1 MDTSNL
7 SREQLE
13 ARFRDEIRHHYDK
26 KYSYRIRR
34 VILAIAKLG
43 IKHIMLR
50 GIENFKTIPKNVP
63 VIISATHKS
72 HLDYL
77 LIDCVLL
84 KALEYYPCTIAGK
97 NLFHGYFKTMLPKV
111 KGICLDRERIREENL
126 RKKENIIYLK
136 TFYDYLTE
144 EIFKKSETV
153 LIYPEA
159 GRSYNGEVGKLA
171 HGIFGM
177 AKRAINEDGKMAI
190 LPMGITYERVTEDEV
205 FHQLQEIKAKEGMS
219 KRYRAKDLNS
229 FKLHALLQARGKVL
243 FSFGEP
249 IYITMEDLRH
259 LDELGDKV
267 RNAMLK
273 ETVLTPVS
281 LVCHAFGQDTKLKL
295 TELYARMDKEKDQAL
310 KNGYKMIP
318 GVDQNANPGYI
329 WKLAKPHLAMPWRL
343 RNILKRR
350 GDEISVVK
358 PIVVQYYANSVK
370 HMFEN

>member
-1 MDTSNL
+1 MDISNL
-7 SREQLE
+7 SKEELE

-84 KALEYYPCTIAGK
+84 KAIEYYPCTIAGK

-111 KGICLDRERIREENL
+111 KGICLDRERIKEENL
-126 RKKENIIYLK
+126 RKKENIIYLR

-159 GRSYNGEVGKLA
+159 GRSYNGKVGKLA

-219 KRYRAKDLNS
+219 KRYRTKDLNS
-229 FKLHALLQARGKVL
+229 FKLHALLQARGRVL
-243 FSFGEP
+243 FSFGPP
-249 IYITMEDLRH
+249 IYVTQEDLRH
-259 LDELGDKV
+259 LDELGEKI
-267 RNAMLK
+267 RTAMIK

-281 LVCHAFGQDTKLKL
+281 LVCHAFGKDKSLKL
-295 TELYARMDKEKDQAL
+295 TELYERMEREKNIAY

-343 RNILKRR
+343 RNILKRK
-350 GDEISVVK
+350 GDTISVVK
-358 PIVVQYYANSVK
+358 PEIVEYYANTVE
-370 HMFEN
+370 HMYED